1 MKLVQKILSI
11 LTNLEWIVEI
21 NTIMAGMQEGKDSM
35 LLNQVLEKEGSISLF
50 CHFPSIINKGIK
62 IENATW

>member
-21 NTIMAGMQEGKDSM
+21 NTTMAGMKEGKDSM
-35 LLNQVLEKEGSISLF
+35 LLNQVLEKEESI
-50 CHFPSIINKGIK
+50 
-62 IENATW
+62 